1 MCRARL
7 CHCLT
12 ELHHQDVVIPKL
24 ASRCHCGDGV
34 QIVSKPRYYCGTNG
48 LNSSVFY
55 EASFGPSLFTRS
67 LEQKG
72 NKSRV
77 PIPHEQE
84 QNLLHCLTHR
94 NARLQGNNRKQ
105 TYWSEMVFLVLKWTA
120 ALFFGNGCTTM
131 TLRSVQ
137 FCWHNQRM
145 IGMHH
150 WLMWWLKHLHGMH
163 LTDCFCH
170 GDFRLSFQFMLGF
183 LSNSLEILCFQHCA
197 PVLFL
202 ISVLL
207 LVDCGQIVLSSQS
220 L

>member
-7 CHCLT
+7 CHRLI
-12 ELHHQDVVIPKL
+12 ELHHQDVAIPKL
-24 ASRCHCGDGV
+24 ASRCHCGGGF

-77 PIPHEQE
+77 SITHEQE

-94 NARLQGNNRKQ
+94 NARLQGNNRNQ

-131 TLRSVQ
+131 TLRSAAVWRNMFSPVLLLHMCWSCHNNVHVYENVLVQ

-170 GDFRLSFQFMLGF
+170 GHFR
-183 LSNSLEILCFQHCA
+183 LCFQ
-197 PVLFL
+197 FRF
-202 ISVLL
+202 SF
-207 LVDCGQIVLSSQS
+207 
-220 L
+220 